1 MSFNK
6 KPFRKFKQRAKPITT
21 EQKIKSFVLRNSK
34 NGYFTKVSTLSYK
47 FEISQDRAWEIVGEL
62 LDDGSIESTHD
73 ERTGDMKL
81 CETGKTY
88 SIANLEQRRKR
99 EKIKDF
105 KKTKKENKSKNVKNE
120 PKNVKKQD

>member
-1 MSFNK
+1 M
-6 KPFRKFKQRAKPITT
+6 
-21 EQKIKSFVLRNSK
+21 RNSK

-88 SIANLEQRRKR
+88 SIANLEQKRKR

-105 KKTKKENKSKNVKNE
+105 KKTKKENRSKSVKNE
-120 PKNVKKQD
+120 PKSVKK